1 MSRPP
6 AVALAPQVWR
16 IPTVGRDYVNSFAF
30 TDDDG
35 SVTLVDCGLA
45 KAPPRI
51 VAGLAAIGKRPA
63 DVTRILLTHVH
74 PDHAGGA
81 AEMSR
86 QTGADVW
93 VHEGDHPSATS
104 GTVAQKADQRFLLG
118 RLFSRLPDPRFEP
131 FTPGPLLR
139 DGEVLPVAGGLQVV
153 HTPGHSPG
161 HVSFFRLSD
170 LSLIAGDAV
179 TTTKQESMFSVM
191 TQKQELNG
199 PPAYFTIDWE
209 KARRSV
215 ATLASLKPALVATGH
230 GQPMRGDHIAGAL
243 ADLARDFDR
252 RAKPKHGRYV
262 AVPAQTDESGV
273 LTLPP
278 PPRSSGL
285 RWGALSGVAAA
296 AFAGTWLY
304 RRFGKRSQGV

>member
-35 SVTLVDCGLA
+35 SVTLVDCGLS

-118 RLFSRLPDPRFEP
+118 RLFSRLPDPGFEP

-139 DGEVLPVAGGLQVV
+139 DGDVLPVAGGLRVV

-161 HVSFFRLSD
+161 HVSFLHEPTRT
-170 LSLIAGDAV
+170 LITGD
-179 TTTKQESMFSVM
+179 SMFNFSFRGLTLSPRFLCSDFALTQQTAHRLGELDYDVAAFTHGAEM
-191 TQKQELNG
+191 TDN
-199 PPAYFTIDWE
+199 
-209 KARRSV
+209 ARERI
-215 ATLASLKPALVATGH
+215 
-230 GQPMRGDHIAGAL
+230 RGY
-243 ADLARDFDR
+243 LAR
-252 RAKPKHGRYV
+252 
-262 AVPAQTDESGV
+262 
-273 LTLPP
+273 L
-278 PPRSSGL
+278 
-285 RWGALSGVAAA
+285 
-296 AFAGTWLY
+296 
-304 RRFGKRSQGV
+304 